1 MQEIRESQCDK
12 ISEKTREAAIQSLGG
27 EIDLG
32 KRKEG
37 WKNGYRYKS
46 LVCLVAGSLEILAL
60 MASIFFYKWKDKVMN
75 KGVW

>member
-27 EIDLG
+27 EIDLREKKG
-32 KRKEG
+32 RMKE
-37 WKNGYRYKS
+37 WIQIYKS

-60 MASIFFYKWKDKVMN
+60 MASIFFFISEKTR
-75 KGVW
+75 